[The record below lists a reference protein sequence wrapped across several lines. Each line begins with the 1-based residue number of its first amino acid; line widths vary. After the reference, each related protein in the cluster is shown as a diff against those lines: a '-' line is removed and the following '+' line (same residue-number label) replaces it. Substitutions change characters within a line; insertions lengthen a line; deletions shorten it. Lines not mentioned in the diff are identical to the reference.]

1 MVHEERFPPCV
12 CNATWTWSEDPRS
25 PLCFQPQTGCPPAPA
40 CDHDINA
47 WCMVENPPCL
57 QGRGS
62 HHDWYYCE
70 SPPPSSPPS
79 WPPPSAPPSSP
90 PPDAQVT
97 LGLLLPLTERGV
109 SDAWQKQL
117 VCTARMAVNDLG
129 RCNDS
134 VVPGLC
140 DLIGE
145 PIDVAPLFYDS
156 QLDGLTSVLRYRD
169 AFLAGAHGIVG
180 AGKSSI
186 AQSLSLL
193 TTLYDYQVQ
202 LWRPE
207 HD

>member
-1 MVHEERFPPCV
+1 
-12 CNATWTWSEDPRS
+12 
-25 PLCFQPQTGCPPAPA
+25 
-40 CDHDINA
+40 
-47 WCMVENPPCL
+47 
-57 QGRGS
+57 
-62 HHDWYYCE
+62 
-70 SPPPSSPPS
+70 
-79 WPPPSAPPSSP
+79 
-90 PPDAQVT
+90 
-97 LGLLLPLTERGV
+97 
-109 SDAWQKQL
+109 
-117 VCTARMAVNDLG
+117 MAVNDLG

-207 HD
+207 QD